1 MQLAHKHIL
10 VTGAAKRVARR
21 FVERLFE
28 APQNKGLKLS
38 GHYHTS
44 KNEIEELVV
53 LAKQKGH
60 QLLPLCADIRD
71 TAATK
76 QMVALAVKQFGPIDV
91 LVNSASDFYPTPAL
105 ECTEADW
112 DSLMALNLR
121 GQFFLAQACAQS
133 MAGRDGVILNL
144 IDIYAERA
152 SKNFVAYAASKGGLW
167 NLTKSLAR
175 EWAPRIRVNGV
186 SPGAVLFPASYT
198 EVQKQKSID
207 RSLLKR
213 AGTPDDI
220 ADALLFLISNDY
232 ITGINLCVDGGRS
245 IA

>member
-1 MQLAHKHIL
+1 MQLKQKHIL

-21 FVERLFE
+21 FVERLLDH
-28 APQNKGLKLS
+28 PRSKGLKIT

-44 KNEIEELVV
+44 KKEIEELAAI
-53 LAKQKGH
+53 AKNKGH
-60 QLLPLCADIRD
+60 ELLALSADIRD

-76 QMVALAVKQFGPIDV
+76 TLVAEAVKKFGPVDV

-121 GQFFLAQACAQS
+121 GQFFLAQACALS
-133 MAGRDGVILNL
+133 MKGREGVILNL
-144 IDIYAERA
+144 IDVYAERA
-152 SKNFVAYAASKGGLW
+152 SKNFVAYAATKGGLW

-175 EWAPRIRVNGV
+175 EWAPKIRVNGV
-186 SPGAVLFPASYT
+186 SPGAVLFPETYT
-198 EVQKQKSID
+198 EAQKQKAVD

-220 ADALLFLISNDY
+220 AEALLFLIANDY
-232 ITGINLCVDGGRS
+232 VTGINLCVDGGRS